1 MRIPLF
7 EQKDINKNQLLNI
20 LQNLVPEHTAGRAN
34 CRSKVWICVGVPTT
48 RVTEDDSFQLGD
60 PHY

>member
-34 CRSKVWICVGVPTT
+34 CRSKV
-48 RVTEDDSFQLGD
+48 
-60 PHY
+60 